1 MDDVVLVGGRSYL
14 PDVHHREI
22 AARAVRLGERDLA
35 HVLRE
40 VQLHGVVHGSRRDR
54 GETNSVPLDDL
65 FRWGDGDAKA
75 SVLTSAHFIGK
86 EQIAGQTA
94 NHYAFRQPGRD
105 WQIWIADGPRPA
117 PLRISIVAS
126 NDVARPE
133 FQADL
138 AWNTAPKF
146 VPATFAFAPPSNA
159 RAIP

>member
-1 MDDVVLVGGRSYL
+1 M
-14 PDVHHREI
+14 I
-22 AARAVRLGERDLA
+22 AYDTGANAYKKFQAPSTIRATLDLA
-35 HVLRE
+35 E
-40 VQLHGVVHGSRRDR
+40 QKYGA
-54 GETNSVPLDDL
+54 NVPLDDL

-75 SVLTSAHFIGK
+75 SVLTSAHYIGK